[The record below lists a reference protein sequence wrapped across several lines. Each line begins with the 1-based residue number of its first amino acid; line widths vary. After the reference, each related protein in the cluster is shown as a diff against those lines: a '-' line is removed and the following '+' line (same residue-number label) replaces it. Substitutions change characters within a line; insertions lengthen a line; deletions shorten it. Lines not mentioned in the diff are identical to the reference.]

1 MMGKVAQSCKAD
13 SQDQHGR
20 NCNCSLAADMKRLV
34 FLSAQSFGCIGGSI
48 GQGTFTLSGGL
59 TILDGGLL
67 AAALTSC
74 GGEHASRFAGQLA
87 CSPEAASGVE
97 ERLHLGSHTAESA
110 CVNYGARCTMTEFFL
125 YR

>member
-13 SQDQHGR
+13 SDIQHGR
-20 NCNCSLAADMKRLV
+20 DCNCSLAADMKCLV
-34 FLSAQSFGCIGGSI
+34 FLSAASFGCIGGSV
-48 GQGTFTLSGGL
+48 GRGTVIVSGGL
-59 TILDGGLL
+59 TVLDGGLL

-74 GGEHASRFAGQLA
+74 GGEHASRLAGQLA

-97 ERLHLGSHTAESA
+97 ERLHLGRHTAKSA
-110 CVNYGARCTMTEFFL
+110 CIKYGAYCITTEYFL